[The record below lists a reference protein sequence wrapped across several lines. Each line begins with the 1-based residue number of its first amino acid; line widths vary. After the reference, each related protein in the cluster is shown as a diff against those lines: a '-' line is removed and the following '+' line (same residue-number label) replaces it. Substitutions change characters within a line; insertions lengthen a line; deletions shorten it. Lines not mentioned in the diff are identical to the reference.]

1 MVELVDVTKTYGE
14 PGGAGAVS
22 VLKGISLKIE
32 PGRSV
37 VIVGPSGCGK
47 STLLN
52 IIGGLDHPTGGRVL
66 LDGQDLAGLDD
77 EELARIRNRQI
88 GFVFQLHHL
97 LPQCTVLENVLIPTL
112 AEPRSRVAGILP
124 ASRGRD
130 ARDTGVRERAKALLA
145 RVGLEDRMSYRPGE
159 LSGGQRQR
167 VAVARALI
175 NEPKLLL
182 ADEPTGSLD
191 ESTSTSIAD
200 LLAQLNRDQGVTLI
214 VVTHSRELAARIG
227 HVMELSG
234 GTLHDRGQS

>member
-1 MVELVDVTKTYGE
+1 MVELIDVTKTYGE

-22 VLKGISLKIE
+22 VLKGITLTIE

-52 IIGGLDHPTGGRVL
+52 VIGGLDHPTSGRVL
-66 LDGQDLAGLDD
+66 LNGKDLAGLDD

-112 AEPRSRVAGILP
+112 ATPDNSSQREM
-124 ASRGRD
+124 
-130 ARDTGVRERAKALLA
+130 RERATALLT
-145 RVGLEDRMSYRPGE
+145 RVGLGDRIFYRPGE

-175 NEPKLLL
+175 NRPKLLL

-191 ESTSTSIAD
+191 EGTSQSIAE
-200 LLAQLNRDQGVTLI
+200 LLAELNREEGVTLV
-214 VVTHSRELAARIG
+214 VVTHARELASRIG
-227 HVMELSG
+227 HVLELRG
-234 GTLHDRGQS
+234 GTLTDRGRP

>member
-1 MVELVDVTKTYGE
+1 MIELVDVTKTYGE
-14 PGGAGAVS
+14 PGGAGAVG
-22 VLKGISLKIE
+22 VLNGITLKIE

-66 LDGQDLAGLDD
+66 LDGRALAGLDD
-77 EELARIRNRQI
+77 EELARIRNRSI

-112 AEPRSRVAGILP
+112 AT
-124 ASRGRD
+124 RD
-130 ARDTGVRERAKALLA
+130 NSSQREIRERARSLLA

-175 NEPKLLL
+175 NRPRLLL
-182 ADEPTGSLD
+182 ADEPTGSMD
-191 ESTSTSIAD
+191 ESTSRSIAD
-200 LLAQLNRDQGVTLI
+200 LLADLNRDEGVTLV
-214 VVTHSRELAARIG
+214 VVTHARELAARMG
-227 HVMELSG
+227 QVMELSG
-234 GTLHDRGQS
+234 GILSERGRP